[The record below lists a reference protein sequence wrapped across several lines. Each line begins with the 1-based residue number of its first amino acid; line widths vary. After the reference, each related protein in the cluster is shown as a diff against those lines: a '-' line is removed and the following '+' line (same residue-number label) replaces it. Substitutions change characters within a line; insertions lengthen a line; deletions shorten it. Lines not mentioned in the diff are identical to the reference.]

1 MAGASG
7 SAMPAEM
14 GAVEIPTVPGVPDAT
29 VAEQNEHQDRDD
41 HGNSRASENKEN
53 EERDRSRSPRGLNV
67 PEPNP
72 DNPLEVLSACAS
84 LAVGVTSM
92 VAALK
97 TSSEKLEVLIG
108 NTQSLQNDLVRSMD
122 TLAKAIPRHEPN
134 GGIVG
139 RGRVVQHVKGW
150 SSAWRVS
157 KGAQAS

>member
-7 SAMPAEM
+7 SAKPAEM
-14 GAVEIPTVPGVPDAT
+14 GTVEIPTVPGVPDAT

-41 HGNSRASENKEN
+41 HGSSPASENKEN

-108 NTQSLQNDLVRSMD
+108 NKRWNRWQGACRTTRQGLELCVESFKRCASIL
-122 TLAKAIPRHEPN
+122 N
-134 GGIVG
+134 GL
-139 RGRVVQHVKGW
+139 
-150 SSAWRVS
+150 
-157 KGAQAS
+157 